1 MAGQIVYA
9 FIRCIRKKQITE
21 MEYFLESIARSLHSE
36 FGSNLNRH
44 CLVFPSRRA
53 GLYFLKYL
61 SSEIEKPVW
70 APSVLTI
77 NELFQSFSP
86 LQVAG
91 NETLLFELYKAY
103 RRIRKTPESFDDF
116 YFWGGMLV
124 NDFDDIDKYLVDAS
138 QLFRNVLDIKN
149 IDQQFGQLEPEQI
162 EIIKQF
168 WVNFDPSRL
177 TGEKQEFLSVWG
189 VLNDIY
195 ISFRSALREK
205 NIAYEG
211 MIFRDLAEGVPDRSL
226 LQKWDHL
233 HFIGF
238 NAVNRC
244 EKRVMQWLR
253 GEGRARFYWDFDNS
267 FINGEKYGSAGRFI
281 RQNLIALGND
291 MPPGWTHDTLLSN
304 GNTVAR
310 RRAVETSSDVAQ
322 VKMIP
327 RLLTEI
333 TDLTPENAH
342 HTAVILPDENLLMP
356 LLSSLPETIGD
367 INITMG
373 YPLRQTQIYSMV
385 KVLLRLQKSSR
396 ITGNRTFFNYR
407 DVLTLSRHVLAGNL
421 MDKADIERI
430 NGIITA
436 NLIWIAEDF
445 FTFSER
451 ARKIFRKAPT
461 PDLLSGY
468 LKEILSEISVSGA
481 PEPAES
487 ANATVQRNINNE
499 FIYRIMLSLNRLD
512 SIITGEEIDFTID
525 TYTAILDT
533 ILRSQSVPFSGEP
546 LSGVQIMGLL
556 ETRALDFKNLIILS
570 VNEGILPGASP
581 GSSFIPFSLRES
593 FGLPD
598 ISHHESVYAYHFFR
612 LLQRSGN
619 VTFIFNSNKEGLR
632 SGEMSRYLLQM
643 RFDPSLNP
651 EFITLRSEIRSN
663 GAVRESLKRNE
674 EHSVLLESQYCN
686 PEKERLLSPTAI
698 NTWLNCRMRFYYR
711 YVNHLKEPDG
721 ISEEIDPAM
730 LGTIFHEVMKTLYGG
745 FRNRVIDAGMINRI
759 LRDRDELYA
768 VIYRTIE
775 QNFRSG
781 SSNFITGN
789 ELLAADIIMFY
800 ISRILSLDSDYAPF
814 TLLGIEEYFSFR
826 VSFDSD
832 GGAKTIV
839 AGGKIDRIDSKD
851 GVVRIV
857 DYKTGSVA
865 ENISSIDELFED
877 DREKEFDAW
886 LQTLLYCEAYQ
897 SVKPGVIVSPSVYRV
912 RKAGEAFMAD
922 RLRIR
927 ADRRTEAVIDDYNI
941 VKDSF
946 VTGFKMTL
954 GKIFGREEIFKMTEN
969 PVKCGYC
976 PYARLCQR

>member
-1 MAGQIVYA
+1 
-9 FIRCIRKKQITE
+9 

-36 FGSNLNRH
+36 FGRNLSRH

-77 NELFQSFSP
+77 NELFQSFST
-86 LQVAG
+86 LQIAG
-91 NETLLFELYKAY
+91 NETLLFELYRVY

-116 YFWGGMLV
+116 YFWGGMLI

-149 IDQQFGQLEPEQI
+149 IDQQFGQLEPEHI
-162 EIIKQF
+162 EVIKQF

-189 VLNDIY
+189 VLEDIY
-195 ISFRSALREK
+195 TSFRIALREK
-205 NIAYEG
+205 RIAYEG
-211 MIFRDLAEGVPDRSL
+211 MIFRDLAEGVPDGSL
-226 LQKWDHL
+226 LQKWDLL

-253 GEGRARFYWDFDNS
+253 SEGKARFYWDFDNS
-267 FINGEKYGSAGRFI
+267 FIHGEKYGSAGRFI
-281 RQNLIALGND
+281 RQNLKTLAND
-291 MPPGWTHDTLLSN
+291 MPPGWSHDTLLSDS
-304 GNTVAR
+304 NTVTT
-310 RRAVETSSDVAQ
+310 RRAIETSSDVAQ
-322 VKMIP
+322 VKLIP

-342 HTAVILPDENLLMP
+342 HTAVILPDENLLIP

-385 KVLLRLQKSSR
+385 TALLRLQKNSR
-396 ITGNRTFFNYR
+396 ITGNRIFFSYR
-407 DVLTLSRHVLAGNL
+407 DVLTLSKHVLADNL

-436 NLIWIAEDF
+436 NLIWIEEDF

-451 ARKIFRKAPT
+451 VRKVFRKAPT
-461 PDLLSGY
+461 PDLLSAY
-468 LKEILSEISVSGA
+468 LKEILSEISLSGA
-481 PEPAES
+481 TETARS
-487 ANATVQRNINNE
+487 ANATMQRNIDNE
-499 FIYRIMLSLNRLD
+499 FIYRIILSLNRLD
-512 SIITGEEIDFTID
+512 SIITGGEIDFTID
-525 TYTAILDT
+525 TYAAILDT

-581 GSSFIPFSLRES
+581 GLSFIPFSLRES
-593 FGLPD
+593 FGLPE

-612 LLQRSGN
+612 LLQRSEN
-619 VTFIFNSNKEGLR
+619 VTFIFNSNQEGLR

-643 RFDPSLNP
+643 RFDPALNP
-651 EFITLRSEIRSN
+651 EFITLRSEIRSH
-663 GAVRESLKRNE
+663 GAVRESLKRTE
-674 EHSVLLESQYCN
+674 EHSALLESQYCN

-711 YVNHLKEPDG
+711 YVNRLKEPEV

-730 LGTIFHEVMKTLYGG
+730 LGTIFHEVMKTLYDG
-745 FRNRVIDAGMINRI
+745 FRNRVIDAGVINRI
-759 LRDRDELYA
+759 LSDRDELFA
-768 VIYRTIE
+768 VINRTIE

-781 SSNFITGN
+781 RSNFITGS
-789 ELLAADIIMFY
+789 ELLAADILMFY
-800 ISRILSLDSDYAPF
+800 ISRILSLDSEYAPF

-832 GGAKTIV
+832 GEAKTIV

-857 DYKTGSVA
+857 DYKTGAVA
-865 ENISSIDELFED
+865 ESISSVDALFED

-912 RKAGEAFMAD
+912 RKAGEAFMSD

-927 ADRRTEAVIDDYNI
+927 ADRGIESVLDDYSI
-941 VKDSF
+941 AKDSF
-946 VTGFKMTL
+946 LSGLKITL
-954 GKIFGREEIFKMTEN
+954 GKIFGRGEIFKMTEN